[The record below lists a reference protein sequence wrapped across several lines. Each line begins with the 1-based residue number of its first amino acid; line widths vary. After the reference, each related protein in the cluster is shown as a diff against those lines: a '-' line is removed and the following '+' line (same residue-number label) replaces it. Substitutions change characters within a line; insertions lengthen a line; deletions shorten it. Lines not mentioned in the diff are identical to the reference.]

1 MSGITLSAYAQA
13 VLQHLVCVSLSY
25 MSRCAMSGYFIMS
38 TCYFTTSVLFLCS
51 NICTF
56 YYYVHDLLLYRPNSD
71 TCKTCDSLQTCLTAE
86 ENAAEQRE
94 LEDELQL
101 HKCKAERAYQQPKE
115 DGALSRSSP
124 MVDMFSFDVQQS

>member
-1 MSGITLSAYAQA
+1 MAISSCLHVISP
-13 VLQHLVCVSLSY
+13 LVC
-25 MSRCAMSGYFIMS
+25 F
-38 TCYFTTSVLFLCS
+38 FLCS

-124 MVDMFSFDVQQS
+124 MVDMFSFDVQQSLPTPKLSTSVVFYKTQMWTYIVQLWYT